1 MNKMK
6 YDVLYTTE
14 VVNTNTNVTPDGCS
28 DIWFEN
34 IGDVDATIAGNIP
47 LQVGDKERKFENDPG
62 AEIKSS
68 WPISF
73 STGPGTKSVLVI
85 KVFKQIK
92 SC

>member
-1 MNKMK
+1 MK
-6 YDVLYTTE
+6 YDVLYTTN
-14 VVNTNTNVTPDGCS
+14 VVNSNTNITPDGCC

-34 IGDVDATIAGNIP
+34 IGDVDAIVAGNIP
-47 LQVGDKERKFENDPG
+47 LQVGDKERRFENDPG

-68 WPISF
+68 WPVQF
-73 STGPGTKSVLVI
+73 LPGVGIKAVLVI